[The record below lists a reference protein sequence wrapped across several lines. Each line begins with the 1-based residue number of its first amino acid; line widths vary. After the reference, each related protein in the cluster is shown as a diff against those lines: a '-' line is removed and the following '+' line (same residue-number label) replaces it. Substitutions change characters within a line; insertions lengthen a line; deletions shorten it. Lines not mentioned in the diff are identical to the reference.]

1 MTNITFVAMSRHME
15 PNIRHQPVKMSDVF
29 RLPPMPKA
37 RGEVIVSTA
46 RIKYRSAISI
56 MSLNVWN
63 MTMMPQ
69 ITTSSQEPVR
79 PPKEASSA
87 NVISTA
93 SGISRSAMTVEVI
106 FNPNSQICGLATRR
120 KENAN
125 VRVKSSFG
133 SSASKPSP
141 AAMPRVA

>member
-1 MTNITFVAMSRHME
+1 ME
-15 PNIRHQPVKMSDVF
+15 PNIRHQPLKMSDVF

-37 RGEVIVSTA
+37 SGEVIVSTA
-46 RIKYRSAISI
+46 RMKYRSAISM

-87 NVISTA
+87 NVIFTA

-125 VRVKSSFG
+125 VLVNSSFG

>member
-1 MTNITFVAMSRHME
+1 ME
-15 PNIRHQPVKMSDVF
+15 PNIRHQPLKMSDVF

-37 RGEVIVSTA
+37 SGEVIVSTA
-46 RIKYRSAISI
+46 RMKYRSAISI

-63 MTMMPQ
+63 MTIMPQ
-69 ITTSSQEPVR
+69 ITTSSHDPVS
-79 PPKEASSA
+79 PPKDASSA
-87 NVISTA
+87 NVIFTA

-106 FNPNSQICGLATRR
+106 FNPNSQICGLATSRNE
-120 KENAN
+120 KAN

-133 SSASKPSP
+133 SSASKPRP

>member
-1 MTNITFVAMSRHME
+1 ME

-37 RGEVIVSTA
+37 SGEVIVSTA
-46 RIKYRSAISI
+46 RMKYRSAISI
-56 MSLNVWN
+56 MSLIVWN

-69 ITTSSQEPVR
+69 TTTSSQAPAS
-79 PPKEASSA
+79 PPKDASSA
-87 NVISTA
+87 NVMSTA
-93 SGISRSAMTVEVI
+93 SGISRSAMTVEVM
-106 FNPNSQICGLATRR
+106 FSPNSQICGLATSRNE
-120 KENAN
+120 KAN
-125 VRVKSSFG
+125 VLVNSSFG

>member
-1 MTNITFVAMSRHME
+1 ME

-37 RGEVIVSTA
+37 SGEVIVSTA
-46 RIKYRSAISI
+46 RMKYRSAISI

-69 ITTSSQEPVR
+69 ITTSSQAPAI
-79 PPKEASSA
+79 PANDASSA
-87 NVISTA
+87 NVIFTA
-93 SGISRSAMTVEVI
+93 SGICRSSMTVEVI
-106 FNPNSQICGLATRR
+106 FSPSSQICGLATSRNE
-120 KENAN
+120 KAN
-125 VRVKSSFG
+125 VRVNSSFG

-141 AAMPRVA
+141 AAIPRVA